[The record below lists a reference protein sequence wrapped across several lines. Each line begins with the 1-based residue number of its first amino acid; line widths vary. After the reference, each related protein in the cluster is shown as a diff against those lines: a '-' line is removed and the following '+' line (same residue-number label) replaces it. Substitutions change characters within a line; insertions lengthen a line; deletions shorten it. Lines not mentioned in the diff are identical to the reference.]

1 MQQATDQTEA
11 SLVLSTHDELNA
23 FAQNMRQQA
32 RFDYFNLKTHVAESL
47 HWKVSLN
54 ALLVVDL
61 VDKSF
66 SPLHQLGNL
75 KAH

>member
-32 RFDYFNLKTHVAESL
+32 RFDYFNLKNTCCRIL
-47 HWKVSLN
+47 
-54 ALLVVDL
+54 ALEGFVKRIVGCGSCGQIILTFT
-61 VDKSF
+61 SIRE
-66 SPLHQLGNL
+66 P
-75 KAH
+75 